1 MKFYRFNLD
10 TSTEYEAVRATVDA
24 ALDLTAPATC
34 IQPYASGPTD
44 QRGRVVLSISTDTP
58 GYSLLVTQFAAVV
71 AAGKARELTQDE
83 YDYSLEPPVGGGGG
97 GGGVSSWNDLTDRPF
112 ESVGTGLGV
121 SSGTVSVAYGT
132 TAGTACEGNDA
143 RLSDA
148 RTPTSHFHSGGDIT
162 TGTVSADR
170 LPVVLERSDARGNSG
185 ATITLALG
193 AGSVQTMTLSA
204 NCVVTMPAA
213 TSGASITLIVTQ
225 GGGFTA
231 TFAGVLWAGGTA
243 PTITATANAVDV
255 LVFVS
260 DGANW
265 FGTAA
270 QGFA

>member
-24 ALDLTAPATC
+24 ALGLTAPATC

-58 GYSLLVTQFAAVV
+58 GYSLLVTQFAAVI

-97 GGGVSSWNDLTDRPF
+97 VSTWDEL
-112 ESVGTGLGV
+112 
-121 SSGTVSVAYGT
+121 SGKPSTFPPSAHPHDG
-132 TAGTACEGNDA
+132 A
-143 RLSDA
+143 
-148 RTPTSHFHSGGDIT
+148 DIT
-162 TGTVSADR
+162 TGTVVVDR
-170 LPVVLERSDARGNSG
+170 LPVVLEKPDARGNSG
-185 ATITLALG
+185 STITLSLG
-193 AGSVQTMTLSA
+193 TGSVQAMTLSA

-225 GGGFTA
+225 GGGFTC
-231 TFAGVLWAGGTA
+231 TFTGVLWAGGAA
-243 PTITATANAVDV
+243 PTITATADAKDI
-255 LVFVS
+255 LVFVC
-260 DGANW
+260 DGTSW